1 MLLTSRIRRYD
12 VNIVIADKYYPS
24 TKMCN
29 CNKCGYVKEMK
40 LKDRVYKCDCCGLTI
55 DRDLNAAIN
64 LANYK

>member
-1 MLLTSRIRRYD
+1 M
-12 VNIVIADKYYPS
+12 NIVIADKYYPS
-24 TKMCN
+24 TKM